1 MIKLG
6 LIGNPISHSLS
17 PSIHQGF
24 MKNEGL
30 EGSYELF
37 ELGHLPKEG
46 LNRFMNSRE
55 LIGMNVTIPFKQT
68 VIEHLDEV
76 DELALEL
83 NAVNTVVKKNNR
95 LIGFNTDV
103 YGIEQS
109 LNSLSPKGLSA
120 LIFGAG
126 GAARAVFNV
135 LTKRGFKARLVSRN
149 LRNSAYQDLNREEYA
164 QHKLWVNCTP
174 VGSEGVQY
182 NLLPLPYNVLN
193 EEFAIFDLVY
203 KPNPTPLMHEGL
215 KCGAKV
221 LGGEKMLNE
230 QATKSWELFRDAY
243 YNKL

>member
-17 PSIHQGF
+17 PCIHQGF

-37 ELGHLPKEG
+37 ELRHLPEEG
-46 LNRFMNSRE
+46 LNRFMNSRD
-55 LIGMNVTIPFKQT
+55 LIGINVTIPFKQT

-95 LIGFNTDV
+95 LIGYNTDV

-109 LNSLSPKGLSA
+109 LNSLSPHKKSA
-120 LIFGAG
+120 LIFGTG
-126 GAARAVFNV
+126 GAAHAVHYV
-135 LTKRGFKARLVSRN
+135 LKKKGFETKFISRYPKEKT
-149 LRNSAYQDLNREEYA
+149 YQRLNRAEYA

-174 VGSEGVQY
+174 VGSEGISD
-182 NLLPLPYNVLN
+182 NLLPLPYDVLS

-203 KPNPTPLMHEGL
+203 KPKLTPLMHEGL
-215 KCGAKV
+215 KRGAKV

-230 QATKSWELFRDAY
+230 QAIKSWKLFYDAY
-243 YNKL
+243 YNIL